1 MSHWMNPCILNYPLL
16 DSSLRISSKLSIPL
30 KLIPVMIPPGLDKVT
45 WSIPL
50 SITTCSKSTIK
61 SYKLLEETTHIYRA
75 YNIIMLDNRICLD
88 LEKGHEWDA
97 HSGLESGVVL
107 PHEAA
112 FWMLR
117 VAEIDIWL
125 YGMGMIDVGSLQKL
139 NLELSLFIS
148 IDWVRAAI
156 VNGHMSFTSTR
167 DKAFSLC

>member
-1 MSHWMNPCILNYPLL
+1 
-16 DSSLRISSKLSIPL
+16 
-30 KLIPVMIPPGLDKVT
+30 
-45 WSIPL
+45 
-50 SITTCSKSTIK
+50 
-61 SYKLLEETTHIYRA
+61 
-75 YNIIMLDNRICLD
+75 
-88 LEKGHEWDA
+88 
-97 HSGLESGVVL
+97 
-107 PHEAA
+107 
-112 FWMLR
+112 MLR